1 MDLGKGYVTDIIT
14 FLSYDANLN
23 VEYIGKAA
31 AGSAGADA
39 AWQITNLIY
48 DVNQNVTQVLYADG
62 NKKFDKVWND
72 RASYSYS

>member
-1 MDLGKGYVTDIIT
+1 MKLDKGYVADMIT

-23 VEYIGKAA
+23 VEYIGKSA
-31 AGSAGADA
+31 AGSVAADET
-39 AWQITNLIY
+39 WQITKLIY
-48 DVNQNVTQVLYADG
+48 DANQNITQVLYASG

>member
-1 MDLGKGYVTDIIT
+1 MELGKGYISDIVT

-31 AGSAGADA
+31 AGSAAADEV
-39 AWQITNLIY
+39 WSITKLIY

-62 NKKFDKVWND
+62 NKKFDKIWD
-72 RASYSYS
+72 SRATYSYS

>member
-1 MDLGKGYVTDIIT
+1 MKLDKGYVADMIT

-23 VEYIGKAA
+23 VEYIGKSA
-31 AGSAGADA
+31 AGSAA
-39 AWQITNLIY
+39 AEGTWSISKLIY
-48 DVNQNVTQVLYADG
+48 DANQNITQVLYASG